1 MKKRVLT
8 YGLIA
13 GLIVSLIMVGSM
25 PFMENIDGMWGMVI
39 GYTSQIIAFAFIFVA
54 VKTYREKEGNGI
66 ITFGKAFQIGL
77 YISLIA
83 STMYVVS
90 WMIEY
95 HYFLPDFM
103 EKFTAMTL
111 EKMKADGASAA
122 EIAETT
128 KQFAEYGE
136 IYKSPIKLFL
146 FTYVE
151 ILPTGLLA
159 SLLAALI
166 LKKTPGAA
174 ELAQANH
181 NNP

>member
-1 MKKRVLT
+1 MKKTVLS

-13 GLIVSLIMVGSM
+13 GLILSVIMLGSM
-25 PFMENIDGMWGMVI
+25 PFMEKIDGMWGMFI

-54 VKTYREKEGNGI
+54 VKSYREKEGNGT

-83 STMYVVS
+83 STMYVIS

-95 HYFLPDFM
+95 HYFIPDFM
-103 EKFTAMTL
+103 EKFAATTIAN
-111 EKMKADGASAA
+111 MKADGASST

-128 KQFAEYGE
+128 KQMAEYAE
-136 IYKSPIKLFL
+136 IYKSPIKVFL
-146 FTYVE
+146 FTYIE

-159 SLLAALI
+159 SILAAAI
-166 LKKTPGAA
+166 LKRKPQHATT
-174 ELAQANH
+174 
-181 NNP
+181 

>member
-1 MKKRVLT
+1 MKKTVLT

-13 GLIVSLIMVGSM
+13 GLIVSAVMVASM
-25 PFMENIDGMWGMVI
+25 PFMEKVDGQWGMVI
-39 GYTSQIIAFAFIFVA
+39 GYTTQLIAFALIFVA
-54 VKTYREKEGNGI
+54 VKAYREKEGNGT

-83 STMYVVS
+83 STMYVVC

-95 HYFLPDFM
+95 HFFLPDFM
-103 EKFTAMTL
+103 EKFTAATL

-128 KQFAEYGE
+128 KQFADYGE
-136 IYKSPIKLFL
+136 IYKSPIKIFL
-146 FTYVE
+146 FTYIE

-166 LKKTPGAA
+166 LRKKPQT
-174 ELAQANH
+174 LAV
-181 NNP
+181 

>member
-1 MKKRVLT
+1 MKKTVVK
-8 YGLIA
+8 YGLLA
-13 GLIVSLIMVGSM
+13 GLIVSAVMVASM
-25 PFMENIDGMWGMVI
+25 PFMENIDGQWGMII
-39 GYTSQIIAFAFIFVA
+39 GYTTQFIAFALIFVA
-54 VKTYREKEGNGI
+54 VKAYREKEGSGA

-95 HYFLPDFM
+95 HFFLPDFM
-103 EKFTAMTL
+103 EKFTASTL
-111 EKMKADGASAA
+111 ENMKAEGATAA
-122 EIAETT
+122 ELEATA

-136 IYKSPIKLFL
+136 IYKSPIKIFL

-166 LKKTPGAA
+166 LKKKPQQPLTA
-174 ELAQANH
+174 
-181 NNP
+181 